1 MTVVET
7 TNSYTQALCY
17 YAEIVARA
25 RPYRECK
32 LIPTNNGTLINHIET
47 FTYNV
52 DGTLKSNVD
61 NITLLGYA

>member
-1 MTVVET
+1 MTVVEA

-52 DGTLKSNVD
+52 DGTL
-61 NITLLGYA
+61 